1 MNQLIWLKSKKI
13 AKWIWVKAKNNP
25 MYSIPLAI
33 IIIII
38 LGS

>member
-1 MNQLIWLKSKKI
+1 MNQLIWLKSKK
-13 AKWIWVKAKNNP
+13 AVKWAWIKAKNNP

-33 IIIII
+33 VIIII